1 MRFVQFSDVHLDS
14 SIGGALG
21 LPADKRAVL
30 RRDIAASLARACALA
45 SECRADVVLIP
56 GDLFDYESVTPE
68 TASIAADMFASIA
81 PARVFISPGN
91 HDSLCPGSPYIDPSG
106 FRWPDN
112 VHIFIESNFRTVA
125 IPELE
130 CSVTG
135 IAHAHAG
142 VTDRLLAER
151 VPGDRAGVS
160 ILLFHGSRDGF
171 IPVGKE
177 TVIPFSDSELLAQG
191 FTYAAVGHYHS
202 PAHIRDGS
210 GNVKGAYSGCVQG
223 RDIGEAGEK
232 VALVGEIA
240 PDGRVELESRDVAER
255 RVVSVE
261 VDVTG
266 IRDIAGLLAKVEAVE
281 AASGARPRDIVSV
294 ALYGAAASTLEIN
307 DTDRIERTERFFHTC
322 VNTSR
327 VVPDYDLRALARE
340 SAAPSL
346 KSAFVRRMLEM
357 IDNTADE
364 REQAALQDAV
374 YYGLYAL
381 DGRKL
386 EPRDVD

>member
-30 RRDIAASLARACALA
+30 RGDIAASLARACALA
-45 SECRADVVLIP
+45 SECRADLALVP

-68 TASIAADMFASIA
+68 TASIAANMFASIA
-81 PARVFISPGN
+81 PTRVFISPGN

-106 FRWPDN
+106 FQWPGN
-112 VHIFIESNFRTVA
+112 VHIFTESNFRTVSMH
-125 IPELE
+125 ELG

-142 VTDRLLAER
+142 VRDRMLAER
-151 VPGDRAGVS
+151 IPGERGDVS
-160 ILLFHGSRDGF
+160 ILLFHGSREAF
-171 IPVGKE
+171 APAGKE

-202 PAHIRDGS
+202 PAYIRDGS

-223 RDIGEAGEK
+223 RDTGETGDK

-240 PDGRVELESRDVAER
+240 PDGTVILESREVAER

-266 IRDIAGLLAKVEAVE
+266 IRDAAGLQAKVEAVQ

-294 ALYGAAASTLEIN
+294 ALCGAAASTLEI
-307 DTDRIERTERFFHTC
+307 DTDRIEKAGRFFHTC
-322 VNTSR
+322 VNAAR
-327 VVPDYDLRALARE
+327 VVPDYDLQALARE

-357 IDNTADE
+357 IDGAPDE
-364 REQAALQDAV
+364 REQAALRDAV